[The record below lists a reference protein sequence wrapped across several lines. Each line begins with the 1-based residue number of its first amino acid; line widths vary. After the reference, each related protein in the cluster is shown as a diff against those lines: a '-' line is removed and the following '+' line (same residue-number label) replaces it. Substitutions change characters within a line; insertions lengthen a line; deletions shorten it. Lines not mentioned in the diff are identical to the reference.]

1 MLADPV
7 FVSIDADKYSQAL
20 THVVGNAYKY
30 SPNGGSIELDLVRD
44 AKGNAGIRVSD
55 HGLGMTPK
63 QLARAF
69 ERFFRADTSGNG
81 PRPVAGEGDHGDPWR
96 SRGDHKRIRPRN
108 AGDAMAAG
116 GGPWRRSAGRLTGR
130 AVPDANAPRTGR
142 STGRGGGALGSARRR
157 E

>member
-55 HGLGMTPK
+55 HGLGMTPE

-69 ERFFRADTSGNG
+69 ERFFRADTSGNIPG
-81 PRPVAGEGDHGDPWR
+81 TGLGLSLVKEIMEIHGGRVEITSEFGRGTQVTLWPPVAAHGEG
-96 SRGDHKRIRPRN
+96 
-108 AGDAMAAG
+108 A
-116 GGPWRRSAGRLTGR
+116 LT
-130 AVPDANAPRTGR
+130 A
-142 STGRGGGALGSARRR
+142 
-157 E
+157 